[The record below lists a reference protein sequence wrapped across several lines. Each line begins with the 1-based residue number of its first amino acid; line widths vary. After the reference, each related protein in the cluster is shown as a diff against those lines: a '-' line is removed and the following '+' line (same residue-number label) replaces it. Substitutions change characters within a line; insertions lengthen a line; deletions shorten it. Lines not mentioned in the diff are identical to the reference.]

1 MTADNLAIGGIA
13 GDHRPPL
20 QGPNSTY
27 ELNFRRVLVCDRFS
41 PLWERARSASPIG
54 RSLNKKGEG
63 LKI

>member
-41 PLWERARSASPIG
+41 PSPSRRGREARAR
-54 RSLNKKGEG
+54 
-63 LKI
+63 